1 MSHSLLERIRRAA
14 DPTSTERATWRA
26 EDLETAVVDHL
37 ERLLSTRQGGSLTA
51 PDYGVPE
58 LSELSNNFVDAL
70 AISQRALKACLTAYE
85 PRVKNVQVRG
95 TKFDLTDMQFEFE
108 VTGSIQHADGRK
120 TALRIT
126 LGIDPSAK
134 LRIVRE

>member
-1 MSHSLLERIRRAA
+1 MLERIRRAA
-14 DPTSTERATWRA
+14 NPVSAERATYRA
-26 EDLETAVVDHL
+26 EDLESAVVEHL

-70 AISQRALKACLTAYE
+70 AIAQRALKASLTTYE
-85 PRVKNVQVRG
+85 PRIKNVQVRG
-95 TKFDLTDMQFEFE
+95 TKFDLTEMQFEFE

-120 TALRIT
+120 SSLRVT

-134 LRIVRE
+134 LRLVRE

>member
-14 DPTSTERATWRA
+14 NPVSSERATWRA
-26 EDLETAVVDHL
+26 EDLESAVTEHL

-58 LSELSNNFVDAL
+58 LSELSQNFVDSL
-70 AISQRALKACLTAYE
+70 AIAQRALKTCLTTYE

-95 TKFDLTDMQFEFE
+95 TKFDLTEMVFEFE
-108 VTGSIQHADGRK
+108 VTGTIQHPDGRK

-126 LGIDPSAK
+126 LGIDPNSK
-134 LRIVRE
+134 IRIVRE